1 MIGFHLILLFFLIT
15 MAVAQMITNTLNTAD
30 PTIVPAHILD
40 SVLPVPN
47 IANNAKIEVN
57 NSGALLHIAINVA
70 HVTSF
75 DIFSLFEI
83 CSRDSTKYLS
93 QIIANK

>member
-15 MAVAQMITNTLNTAD
+15 IAVAHIITKTLNTAD
-30 PTIVPAHILD
+30 QTIVPAQILD
-40 SVLPVPN
+40 SVFPVLN

-57 NSGALLHIAINVA
+57 SSGALLHIAINVA

-75 DIFSLFEI
+75 DIFSLFDI

-93 QIIANK
+93 QMIANK

>member
-1 MIGFHLILLFFLIT
+1 MIGFHFILLFFLIT
-15 MAVAQMITNTLNTAD
+15 MAVAQIITNTLNTAD
-30 PTIVPAHILD
+30 PTIVPAQILD
-40 SVLPVPN
+40 SVSPVLN

-57 NSGALLHIAINVA
+57 NSGALLHTAINVA
-70 HVTSF
+70 HVTSL

-83 CSRDSTKYLS
+83 CSKDLTKYLS